1 MEKHFAS
8 LRLLDSDTDWKI
20 TEDVNYSQTP
30 SSQRISIKQIYQS
43 EIQPNLI
50 RQYSCDHIF
59 NEHVT
64 TRPVETSEIERT
76 DNKNSNEYQMITE
89 PYYDSFTSFNRQF
102 CKNSNILQAPKF
114 IPNKPLNEIL
124 SDKVENVNPTNE
136 SRFSLHCPTTN
147 ANTINQDHFPS
158 AQLRNCEKTIAEI
171 KPNSDTKIVNKKT
184 YQDIKNKFRPLVLK
198 NKISPKKKI
207 NMCYCSCLT
216 LSILPII
223 TVIIAMFLNLN
234 IPTVCNREIF
244 FLNATEELQQKINGQ
259 RNAMSQITTHLNQD
273 IFYLKV
279 LCLIGGTGVGKSYT
293 AQIIAKHFPLKE
305 KIFIYDILLNHHTD
319 AYLSKSL
326 DLYQLII
333 LENLKIQNLDIFS
346 NMIDI
351 LNQTKPKCVTVIAIF
366 NIEEV
371 NDNLERKIDLT
382 QSINTI
388 REALVH
394 KKIDSLIVP
403 YEPLNEETL
412 QMCIVEAAT
421 NSGLTLT
428 LDQINEVKQN
438 LLLFGSGCKG
448 AYAKVQVVG
457 RH

>member
-1 MEKHFAS
+1 MCRF
-8 LRLLDSDTDWKI
+8 DDNTN
-20 TEDVNYSQTP
+20 NYF
-30 SSQRISIKQIYQS
+30 
-43 EIQPNLI
+43 
-50 RQYSCDHIF
+50 F
-59 NEHVT
+59 NF
-64 TRPVETSEIERT
+64 RPVETPEIERT
-76 DNKNSNEYQMITE
+76 DKTSNEYQMITE
-89 PYYDSFTSFNRQF
+89 PYFDSFTSFNRQF

-124 SDKVENVNPTNE
+124 SDEVENVNPTNE
-136 SRFSLHCPTTN
+136 SRFSLHCATTN

-158 AQLRNCEKTIAEI
+158 VQLRNCEKTIDEI

-207 NMCYCSCLT
+207 NMCYCGCLT

-223 TVIIAMFLNLN
+223 AVIIAMFLNLN
-234 IPTVCNREIF
+234 IPTVCNRETF

-319 AYLSKSL
+319 AHLSKSL

-351 LNQTKPKCVTVIAIF
+351 LNQTKPQCVTVIAIF